1 MVLDSVNSDKLAPQN
16 AIFLRH
22 FRVGIVDARCLV
34 GEVRDNAQEIIPDS
48 NGYCWTR
55 HVDVAPGVR
64 RRSSLRLG
72 TCPAGSGAT
81 RISLR
86 TEARSLRR
94 QRLQLHGVR
103 RRQRL
108 LPSSVF
114 LTLQH
119 AVRPVRSIL
128 TSQQS
133 VILPRAS
140 RRIPAGDDRRDSP
153 RETRV
158 E

>member
-22 FRVGIVDARCLV
+22 FRVGIVDARFLV

-64 RRSSLRLG
+64 RRSSLGLG

-108 LPSSVF
+108 LPSAVLFS
-114 LTLQH
+114 TLH
-119 AVRPVRSIL
+119 AELRPLRSIL
-128 TSQQS
+128 TSQQGVVLRVS
-133 VILPRAS
+133 RAEN
-140 RRIPAGDDRRDSP
+140 DKFF
-153 RETRV
+153 
-158 E
+158 

>member
-1 MVLDSVNSDKLAPQN
+1 MVLDSVNSYKLA
-16 AIFLRH
+16 AAKCHILRH
-22 FRVGIVDARCLV
+22 FRVGIIDAQGLV

-108 LPSSVF
+108 LPSAVFFSTLHAELRPLRSV
-114 LTLQH
+114 
-119 AVRPVRSIL
+119 L
-128 TSQQS
+128 TSHQS
-133 VILPRAS
+133 VVLRVARAEN
-140 RRIPAGDDRRDSP
+140 DKFF
-153 RETRV
+153 
-158 E
+158 